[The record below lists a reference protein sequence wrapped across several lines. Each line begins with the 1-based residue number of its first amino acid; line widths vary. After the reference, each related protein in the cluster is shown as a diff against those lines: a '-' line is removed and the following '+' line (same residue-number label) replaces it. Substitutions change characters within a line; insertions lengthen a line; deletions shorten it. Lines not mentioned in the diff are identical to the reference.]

1 MAGVPES
8 KCVIV
13 GASHAGAQTAMRLRR
28 IGWEGSITLIG
39 DEPRLPYHRPPLS
52 KDYLKGAKSIGN
64 IQLNPEAAYQKST
77 IELLLGKRITSIDRG
92 GRKVALSSGDSL
104 DYDKLVLATG
114 SNPRALPVPGADLE
128 GVFYLRDADDVDG
141 IRRAI
146 KESRKAVVI
155 GGGYI
160 GLEAAASLRS
170 LGLDVVVV
178 EAMERVL
185 QRVTGETVSDFFTRV
200 HREEGVDIRVNT
212 AVTAICGDKSVSG
225 IETAEGDFIDADLV
239 IIGIGIVPNVELA
252 EAAGLVTANGIEVN
266 QFAQTSDHDIY
277 AVGDCTSFVHPR
289 YQRKLRLESVQNA
302 NDQAIAAAKSIFGQ
316 PEPYDTVPWF
326 WSDQYDVKL
335 QIAGLAEGA
344 DDVIVRGDVG
354 SGRSASLLYLKD
366 SQLLAVDAINSPRDF
381 VFGKKLIID
390 NALLDVSKLSDENLP
405 LSEAVRT

>member
-185 QRVTGETVSDFFTRV
+185 QRVTCETVSDFFTRV

-239 IIGIGIVPNVELA
+239 IIGIGIIPNVEASPGIGA
-252 EAAGLVTANGIEVN
+252 ERERPGNRRRKVHLRPTRALRYSSVVLVRSIRREV
-266 QFAQTSDHDIY
+266 
-277 AVGDCTSFVHPR
+277 
-289 YQRKLRLESVQNA
+289 
-302 NDQAIAAAKSIFGQ
+302 
-316 PEPYDTVPWF
+316 
-326 WSDQYDVKL
+326 
-335 QIAGLAEGA
+335 A
-344 DDVIVRGDVG
+344 DRG
-354 SGRSASLLYLKD
+354 SCR
-366 SQLLAVDAINSPRDF
+366 RC
-381 VFGKKLIID
+381 
-390 NALLDVSKLSDENLP
+390 
-405 LSEAVRT
+405 R

>member
-316 PEPYDTVPWF
+316 PEPYDTIPWF